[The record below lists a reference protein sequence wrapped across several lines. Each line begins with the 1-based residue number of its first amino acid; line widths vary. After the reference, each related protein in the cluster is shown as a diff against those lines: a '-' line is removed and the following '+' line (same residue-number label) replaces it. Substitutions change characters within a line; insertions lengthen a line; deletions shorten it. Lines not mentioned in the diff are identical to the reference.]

1 MKICVQNE
9 IWTSYENNY
18 ALPILHDNT
27 VLSSFRFDV
36 KALFKHGKIT
46 VMVGNNSSEGSNASV
61 RNLDGKSNGD
71 LSHYR

>member
-9 IWTSYENNY
+9 IWTSYN

-27 VLSSFRFDV
+27 VLSSFRFDL

-71 LSHYR
+71 L